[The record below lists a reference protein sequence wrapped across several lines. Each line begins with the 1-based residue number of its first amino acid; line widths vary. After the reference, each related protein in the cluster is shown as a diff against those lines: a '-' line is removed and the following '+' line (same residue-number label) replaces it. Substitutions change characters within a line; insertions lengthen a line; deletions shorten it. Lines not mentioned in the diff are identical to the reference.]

1 MKPAVWRSGAAA
13 LSVTF
18 AGTLMWAH
26 HEFASEYDDKKPVTF
41 KGIVSNLEWS
51 DPHVYVYVDVM
62 EPGRD
67 AARAGTWAVEFASP
81 IDLKKVGWTRDS
93 VRVGDAVTAE
103 GSAARD
109 ASQRLAG
116 KVLILAGGKRLSE
129 PTDAQLTP
137 PHARQ
142 AKATPRWPDGHPRLG
157 AVPGEIGYW
166 SYPSASMLVENGAN
180 IKTDSEG
187 LLANLADAD
196 KVAPFQPWAKGLF
209 LYRQRALLKDDP
221 MASCLPP
228 GGPRQFQ
235 ARYGFGVLDQPERQR
250 IFFMSAGGNRNW
262 RLVYLDGRELPTGD
276 DVTPTYFGYS
286 VGKWEGD
293 TLVLRTSGF
302 NERFWFTNGG
312 LPHTEALKLT
322 ERISRPDFNTLRYE
336 VTVDDPGAYTRTWSG
351 GWSLQWVAEELPEYF
366 CQDNDKDPEH
376 MVGK

>member
-137 PHARQ
+137 PRARQ

-180 IKTDSEG
+180 IKTDS
-187 LLANLADAD
+187 
-196 KVAPFQPWAKGLF
+196 
-209 LYRQRALLKDDP
+209 
-221 MASCLPP
+221 
-228 GGPRQFQ
+228 
-235 ARYGFGVLDQPERQR
+235 
-250 IFFMSAGGNRNW
+250 
-262 RLVYLDGRELPTGD
+262 
-276 DVTPTYFGYS
+276 
-286 VGKWEGD
+286 
-293 TLVLRTSGF
+293 
-302 NERFWFTNGG
+302 
-312 LPHTEALKLT
+312 
-322 ERISRPDFNTLRYE
+322 
-336 VTVDDPGAYTRTWSG
+336 
-351 GWSLQWVAEELPEYF
+351 
-366 CQDNDKDPEH
+366 
-376 MVGK
+376 